1 MHVDTVPATAV
12 AERFGRLFDTLD
24 TDRDGAITWDDY
36 QRLVDR
42 YTKGYALDLSDRR
55 AQAVHA
61 SYQMLWLELLRHGS
75 PAQARLDREAFVAAM
90 HAASE
95 DRSRFNMTEGV
106 AEAVFDLLDTD
117 DGGSISEAEY
127 VRYAEVLGASP
138 SDALDRFRILDTD
151 GDGFIGRAEF
161 VLSAREYLFGEDSA
175 APGGFVFGVI

>member
-24 TDRDGAITWDDY
+24 TDRDGAITWADY
-36 QRLVDR
+36 QRLVER
-42 YTKGYALDLSDRR
+42 YATGYALDPRDRR

-75 PAQARLDREAFVAAM
+75 PAEPRLDRDAFVAAM
-90 HAASE
+90 RAASE

-117 DGGSISEAEY
+117 DDGSVSEAEY

-138 SDALDRFRILDTD
+138 ADALDRFRGLDTD
-151 GDGFIGRAEF
+151 GDGFVSRAEF
-161 VLSAREYLFGEDSA
+161 VVSAREYLFGEDPAS
-175 APGGFVFGVI
+175 PGGFVFGVI